1 MLAFGAVVVS
11 VELANVRFN
20 EYCAGAHKKSE
31 AWRRILDLL
40 VYLAGI
46 ATNLVRPPP
55 AFPASPCSSTASTA
69 STAPP
74 FALTLPPTPAL
85 PPAPLTLTTAGGHQ
99 VTIIFSTLTGAVVS
113 DLFKSVP
120 NAEITSILVLVTLFL
135 SAPRPRRRRR
145 PRLRYQRPP
154 PRSPT
159 APAPGRSSGWRRAPS
174 PSRGSRAE
182 GWCIKTPRHFP

>member
-11 VELANVRFN
+11 VELGNLRFN
-20 EYCAGAHKKSE
+20 EYCAGAHQKSE

-46 ATNLVRPPP
+46 ATNL
-55 AFPASPCSSTASTA
+55 
-69 STAPP
+69 
-74 FALTLPPTPAL
+74 
-85 PPAPLTLTTAGGHQ
+85 

-135 SAPRPRRRRR
+135 SVP
-145 PRLRYQRPP
+145 QSRPP
-154 PRSPT
+154 ASPSVRPPSESTHRAAPLFWVLGTPRSVFRLAQSAVADPG
-159 APAPGRSSGWRRAPS
+159 AAPGAR
-174 PSRGSRAE
+174 
-182 GWCIKTPRHFP
+182 

>member
-11 VELANVRFN
+11 VELANLRFN
-20 EYCAGAHKKSE
+20 EYCTGAHHKSE

-46 ATNLVRPPP
+46 ATNL
-55 AFPASPCSSTASTA
+55 
-69 STAPP
+69 
-74 FALTLPPTPAL
+74 
-85 PPAPLTLTTAGGHQ
+85 

-135 SAPRPRRRRR
+135 SVPPPPPPPPARPHSPRGPAPRTPGT
-145 PRLRYQRPP
+145 
-154 PRSPT
+154 PRSVFRL
-159 APAPGRSSGWRRAPS
+159 AQSAVAAPGAAPGA
-174 PSRGSRAE
+174 R
-182 GWCIKTPRHFP
+182 